1 MTPSFSF
8 LDPSNAPVIQVNLV
22 PLPLSPARLAHH
34 ALDLHRTR
42 TLHVTVV
49 PYAYSVKIQPIDGT
63 YEGQMTVNV
72 SVGANDPTTTIICLY
87 GNRLEDAVWTQRDPK
102 KNLEVVV
109 NRAGTQQVAVYICA
123 CV

>member
-42 TLHVTVV
+42 TLHVTAL
-49 PYAYSVKIQPIDGT
+49 PYTYSVKIQPIDGT

-87 GNRLEDAVWTQRDPK
+87 GNRLEDAVLTQRDPK

-109 NRAGTQQVAVYICA
+109 NRAGTQQVAIYVCA
-123 CV
+123 FV